1 MECWLKAKMYL
12 IGNGNFISYVEDFVR
27 LTRKCHSFINRGAN
41 DYELTELKN
50 TKQEIERVRRN
61 YNFALR
67 YLGEEF
73 SFSKTA
79 EIADNALRVIS
90 AAIFEKTPRIPN
102 KSSKKEKRQAQ
113 AKLNRSYGRCKNR

>member
-12 IGNGNFISYVEDFVR
+12 IGNGSFISQVEDFVC
-27 LTRKCHSFINRGAN
+27 LTRKCRLFINHGVN

-50 TKQEIERVRRN
+50 IKQKIERMRLN

-73 SFSKTA
+73 SFSKNA
-79 EIADNALRVIS
+79 EIVDNALKAINTVIL
-90 AAIFEKTPRIPN
+90 EKTPRIPN
-102 KSSKKEKRQAQ
+102 KSSKKEKRQEK